1 MLKHL
6 VITAAVF
13 CGAFHIYAENG
24 DMKSNEPLIS
34 GTAFPVEL
42 QKGIYHIAENFPG
55 ILIFK
60 FKADPA
66 KLKNPR
72 IVLDMPDGYSCLG
85 AYPSF
90 PNFTST
96 WTWQAETMTT
106 EAVKREQKPYTR
118 YVIFLN
124 KHLVGELKP
133 NTASNSNFERVFIK
147 TSSKSAADGRKD
159 AFWKLAGDDWEGQE
173 KKIELLLLPELIL
186 SGPKVNKFGVMIS
199 FFRNITVPDDNI
211 RRAYLDYWKSI
222 ADKPYTMLSNWPYL
236 NADQVKIIMDN
247 FRVLT
252 MLASN
257 EGGTPLLNTKDWYEK
272 RGVKPPLMILKSGKP
287 ANEGVFTMQLCPGFL
302 AKDASF
308 WNDFVAS
315 QIKQNAAR
323 IKTPNPADTYKSG
336 IMYDIEPGAMNF
348 CYCDNC
354 RNDFKVFAGLDKVP
368 SAAEIEKQ
376 YSAEWFNF
384 RVRQSADIIRQ
395 FCNCVKKNFAVAA
408 IICSD
413 PLHAAGLQQW
423 CGVDVSLSDKDA
435 GLFMNMPYY
444 CGLDYFKDVELNVK
458 KLKTPNFPLN
468 DPAEDAFYGRYTP
481 DKVKQNIVASA
492 ALGCAGFGMWPSDDL
507 DGRYLTQIKSAFS
520 IVAQAENYYFAKRN
534 DAIAN
539 VKTEKYFERNITD
552 EKRSI
557 NVELPVFN
565 DTLQWLAHQQD
576 DNILVTLFNYNA
588 DYDAIVTLSIPGLA
602 NAGYTARELDAVGL
616 LCNDDNKPLGSE
628 DIKKGF
634 LVKIPRDAVKAI
646 EISRD
651 PMTCR
656 GANILQKEV
665 SNELADLRKKLQEN
679 YSFKEIKQGNA
690 EIIWGATKDAKTPQ
704 LKLISDKRKMY
715 INIENGASIV
725 SWGEKNKNNND
736 LLFYK
741 QRGCLG
747 NLILN
752 NEKLSSGNY
761 VFTLDKLFIAEDG
774 SPVAKLFYTVPPELN
789 ASASADT
796 GLMEGLKVEKQI
808 ALENNGNAVKVKYTF
823 TNNNSRK
830 KDIQLGFR
838 IKNFPRP
845 GGALVN
851 EELSKIT
858 QISFDSNEG
867 QKIFKDGAVDCDNYI
882 LAEGCGPVSFFKV
895 KLKPYKWTVTPVK
908 VLAGIGKFNEQ
919 MIFTPDKQNTAGFY
933 VWWSK
938 NSGYTIEFISKERLL
953 KYGESISSEYSVTLQ

>member
-1 MLKHL
+1 MLRIL
-6 VITAAVF
+6 ATIGAVF
-13 CGAFHIYAENG
+13 CAFSIYAESG

-42 QKGIYHIAENFPG
+42 QKGIYHITENFPG

-90 PNFTST
+90 PNFPST
-96 WTWQAETMTT
+96 WTWQAEKMTT
-106 EAVKREQKPYTR
+106 EAVNREQKSYTR

-124 KHLVGELKP
+124 NHLVGELKP

-147 TSSKSAADGRKD
+147 TSSKAAAEGSKI
-159 AFWKLAGDDWEGQE
+159 AFWKLAADDWEGEE
-173 KKIELLLLPELIL
+173 KKIELLLLPELML
-186 SGPKVNKFGVMIS
+186 STPKVNKFGVMIS

-236 NADQVKIIMDN
+236 NADQVKIVMDN

-257 EGGTPLLNTKDWYEK
+257 EGGTPMLNAKEWYAK
-272 RGVKPPLMILKSGKP
+272 KGVTPPLMILKSGKI
-287 ANEGVFTMQLCPGFL
+287 ANDNVFTMQLCPGFL

-308 WNDFVAS
+308 WNDFVAPE
-315 QIKQNAAR
+315 IKRNAAKV
-323 IKTPNPADTYKSG
+323 KTPNPADTYKYG
-336 IMYDIEPGAMNF
+336 IMYDIEPGAKDF
-348 CYCDNC
+348 CFCENC
-354 RNDFKVFAGLDKVP
+354 RNDFKVFAKLDNVP
-368 SAAEIEKQ
+368 TADEIEKQ
-376 YSAEWFNF
+376 YSAGWFNF
-384 RVRQSADIIRQ
+384 RVRQSADIIAQ
-395 FCNCVKKNFAVAA
+395 FCRCVKNNLAVPA
-408 IICSD
+408 IVCTD
-413 PLHAAGLQQW
+413 PLHIAGLQQW
-423 CGVDVSLSDKDA
+423 CGVDISLSDKDA
-435 GLFMNMPYY
+435 DLLMPMPYY

-468 DPAEDAFYGRYTP
+468 DPSEEAFFDRYTP
-481 DKVKQNIVASA
+481 AKVKQNIVASA

-507 DGRYLTQIKSAFS
+507 DGKYLTQIKSAFS

-534 DAIAN
+534 DAIAH
-539 VKTEKYFERNITD
+539 VKTEKYFERYITD
-552 EKRSI
+552 EKRNI
-557 NVELPVFN
+557 TIGLPGFN
-565 DTLQWLAHQQD
+565 DTFQWLAHQQGENILITLLNYND
-576 DNILVTLFNYNA
+576 DN
-588 DYDAIVTLSIPGLA
+588 DAIVTLGIPGLG
-602 NAGYTARELDAVGL
+602 NGKYIVRELDADGL
-616 LCNDDNKPLGSE
+616 LCNDDNKLLGSE
-628 DIKKGF
+628 EIKKGF
-634 LVKIPRDAVKAI
+634 LVKIPRDGVKII
-646 EISRD
+646 EISQD
-651 PMTCR
+651 TIICH
-656 GANILQKEV
+656 GKNIIQREIR
-665 SNELADLRKKLQEN
+665 NELEGLKRKFREN
-679 YSFKEIKQGNA
+679 YSFKEIKQDNA
-690 EIIWGATKDAKTPQ
+690 EITWGITKDAKIPQ

-715 INIENGASIV
+715 INIENGASVV
-725 SWGEKNKNNND
+725 SWGEKNKSNND

-747 NLILN
+747 DLILN
-752 NEKLSSGNY
+752 NEKLAKGNY
-761 VFTLDKLFIAEDG
+761 VFAIDKLFIAEDG
-774 SPVAKLFYTVPPELN
+774 SPVAKLVYTVPPELN
-789 ASASADT
+789 ASAGADT

-808 ALENNGNAVKVKYTF
+808 TFENKGNTVKIKYTF

-838 IKNFPRP
+838 IKNFPKP

-851 EELSKIT
+851 EDLSKIT

-867 QKIFKDGAVDCDNYI
+867 RQEFKDGAVDGDNYI
-882 LAEGCGPVSFFKV
+882 LTEGCDPVSFFKV
-895 KLKPYKWTVTPVK
+895 KPKPYKWTISPVK